1 MSGGTVYRA
10 FDAAGRL
17 LYVGCTVDVES
28 RLRAHSDG
36 SPWFLFHADVTL
48 EHFDSYD
55 DALEAE
61 AFAILTEHPRW
72 NMKGRSPE
80 HPDGKASIAAAA
92 PWLAYELEVWR
103 RHRKAESERRQL
115 ASATR
120 KNAMARRTLAVEI
133 DMVRAGAFSDDDL
146 ELEDATP

>member
-10 FDAAGRL
+10 FDATGRL
-17 LYVGCTVDVES
+17 LYVGCTADVEA
-28 RLRAHSDG
+28 RLRAHTDG

-80 HPDGKASIAAAA
+80 HPDGQTNSTCGA
-92 PWLAYELEVWR
+92 PWLAYELDVWR
-103 RHRKAESERRQL
+103 RHRKAETERKRL
-115 ASATR
+115 AAATR
-120 KNAMARRTLAVEI
+120 QNAMTRRTLAVEV
-133 DMVRAGAFSDDDL
+133 DMIRAGVFSDDDL
-146 ELEDATP
+146 TLEDA